1 MNLEHLIRNQ
11 FENITASIDRREL
24 FFSGHLNSM
33 IGNTLNGALDPII
46 EESNLVHQMWNNK
59 VFHRKYI
66 TGEGKGSTIVINN
79 LIEELLP
86 VIRNLETTCILK
98 WNKKSARYTE
108 GFPSGLSE
116 YTRATRSKYRSLIN
130 RLELFSQKYETE
142 LGNDFFVKFKNFG
155 IRWDQNTAIKDDI
168 KQDIKESSPDFE
180 AIWKVVATQLY
191 KNALTILLASLDN
204 RRIVMSYFDF
214 SIINPRHH
222 ASDDATDA
230 AYKLLIP
237 ALTSKAAEI
246 SFSVDDTLLI
256 INNGVKSIF
265 YYGAATADEEAKT
278 ALIEIPSGEEVEV
291 TAASLGAPTNKFIIF
306 VNKDATEEVEVEI
319 ALI

>member
-1 MNLEHLIRNQ
+1 MNLDHFIRNQ

-33 IGNTLNGALDPII
+33 IGNNLNGALNPII
-46 EESNLVHQMWNNK
+46 EESNVVHQMWLDK
-59 VFHRKYI
+59 VFHRKYV

-79 LIEELLP
+79 LIDEILP

-98 WNKKSARYTE
+98 FKKKSATYTE

-116 YTRATRSKYRSLIN
+116 YTRANRSQFRSLIN
-130 RLELFSQKYETE
+130 RLLLFSQKYETE
-142 LGNDFFVKFKNFG
+142 LGHDFFVKFKDFG
-155 IRWDQNTAIKDDI
+155 IRWDKETTIHDSI
-168 KQDIKESSPDFE
+168 KQDIKETSPDFE

-191 KNALTILLASLDN
+191 KNALTILLASLNN
-204 RRIVMSYFDF
+204 RKVITSYYDF

-222 ASDDATDA
+222 ATDDATDA
-230 AYKLLIP
+230 TYKLLIP

-246 SFSVDDTLLI
+246 SFSVDDTLLV
-256 INNGVKSIF
+256 INNGEKSIF
-265 YYGAATADEEAKT
+265 YYGAATADEQAKT
-278 ALIEIPSGEEVEV
+278 ALIEIPAGDEAEV
-291 TAASLGAPTNKFIIF
+291 TAVSLGAPTNKFIIF
-306 VNKDATEEVEVEI
+306 VNKDVTAEGEVEI